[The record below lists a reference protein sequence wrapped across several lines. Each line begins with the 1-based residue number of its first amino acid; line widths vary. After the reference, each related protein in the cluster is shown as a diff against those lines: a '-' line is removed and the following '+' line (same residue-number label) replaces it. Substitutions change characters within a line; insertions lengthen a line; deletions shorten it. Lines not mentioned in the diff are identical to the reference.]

1 MEIRYQIF
9 VNDISTL
16 FERIHMKTHLLSI
29 VCILLCL
36 FSGVLLAAST
46 PWSFL
51 DTKTIGAHSFIQKH
65 PTFDGRGVLIVIC
78 DTGVD
83 MGVPGLIQTSEG
95 RPKVLDARDFSGQGD
110 IPLKQAE
117 IDTSGREIA
126 LSADDVRITGFKD
139 LNHTP
144 QDSVYWVGVIDE
156 AFLFQNS
163 AVPDINNNGTTRDR
177 FVFVTFPV
185 SIEDETR
192 WVYYLDED
200 GDGNVQ
206 DEVARF
212 NYIYHRDTFNLAGRE
227 TDEKSLLTLTL
238 NILATEKEASLHV
251 CDNAHGTHCAGI
263 AAGYQIYGETG
274 LNGVAPGAQVVSCK
288 IGDATL
294 SGGASTTGSMKQ
306 AYEYGLKFAE
316 KHNMPVVFSMS
327 YGVGSELEGRT
338 DIESFLNGLMESHD
352 DVVLVTSNG
361 NEGPGLSSA
370 GNPSGASR
378 ILSAGALLTRE
389 HARDTYGFALSQD
402 VIFSFSSRGGELF
415 KPDVLTP
422 GSAVSTVPDYV
433 KNERMWGTS
442 MACPQLAGAAAVLIS
457 ACQQEDL
464 PWTGALIKR
473 ALQTGARSLDGYT
486 ALDQGHG
493 VVHLATAYEVMQDYA
508 GRHEHAQVVDYAVE
522 TLSPVFPDNKGP
534 AAYWRAGTCPPTQN
548 TNQTF
553 TVKPLFSS
561 LLSADQKQD
570 FYRTFNLDTQTSWIS
585 LQKDNTYI
593 RGDHATTIP
602 VTYDLSQ
609 LQRPGLYVGTIEA
622 YPSGDSR
629 SSVPDFSLL
638 NTVIVPHTLSQQ
650 NNYAMQSEQK
660 TLNPGFYDR
669 YFIRVPAGA
678 SALQV
683 RIHPVG
689 GTFCECY
696 GYLYN
701 PEGIQVAVFSEI
713 DPDEPEPIVYTVSGE
728 DLVPGTWE
736 VIPYAYYDTLKPS
749 HYWLEARCYAVSSNP
764 DPIPSFHLDPGS
776 APRTECQVTSHFG
789 EFSGTA
795 SGSLDRYQRTRK
807 IDLNTDI
814 WTSTFEVGEDV
825 EAVNF
830 TVSMDKETWNL
841 FTDVAINIRDEDDLI
856 LEPGGMV
863 QRKAEVTFAPESPGT
878 YTLEVAAGFT
888 YPDKVDETWSFQLTE
903 AFYTTQPV
911 TIQVTHNNERRFKL
925 YPDIPETLTLL
936 LDQRPRIVP
945 EGFQLAGD
953 IIFQTASAPA
963 AELNVRIDPHRF
975 ER

>member
-1 MEIRYQIF
+1 
-9 VNDISTL
+9 
-16 FERIHMKTHLLSI
+16 MKTHLMSV
-29 VCILLCL
+29 VCILLGI
-36 FSGVLLAAST
+36 FTGNVSAAST

-51 DTKTIGAHSFIQKH
+51 DTETIGAHSFIQQH

-110 IPLKQAE
+110 IPLKQAKV
-117 IDTSGREIA
+117 DTSGRETV
-126 LSADDVRITGFKD
+126 LTADDVRVTGFETLD
-139 LNHTP
+139 YSPN
-144 QDSVYWVGVIDE
+144 DSVYWLGVIDE
-156 AFLFQNS
+156 TLLFQNS
-163 AVPDINNNGTTRDR
+163 AVKDINNNGTTRDR
-177 FVFVTFPV
+177 FVFATFPV
-185 SIEDETR
+185 SIEEETR

-206 DEVARF
+206 DEIARF
-212 NYIYHRDTFNLAGRE
+212 NYIYHRDTFNLAGRD

-238 NILATEKEASLHV
+238 NSLPAEKEASLHV

-263 AAGYQIYGETG
+263 AAGYQIYGESG
-274 LNGVAPGAQVVSCK
+274 LNGIAPGAQVVSCK

-352 DVVLVTSNG
+352 DVVVVTSNG

-422 GSAVSTVPDYV
+422 GSAVSTVPDYA

-457 ACQQEDL
+457 ACQQESW

-493 VVHLATAYEVMQDYA
+493 VVNLTAAYEVMQDYA
-508 GRHEHAQVVDYAVE
+508 GRNEHEQVVDYAVE

-534 AAYWRAGTCPPTQN
+534 AAYWRAGSYHPTQS

-553 TVKPLFSS
+553 QVKPLFSGS
-561 LLSADQKQD
+561 RSADQIQG
-570 FYRTFNLDTQTSWIS
+570 FYRTFTLETQTSWIS
-585 LQKDNTYI
+585 TQKDNTYI
-593 RGDHATTIP
+593 RGDNATTIP
-602 VTYDLSQ
+602 VNYDLSQ
-609 LQRPGLYVGTIEA
+609 LQQPGLYVGTIKA
-622 YPSGDSR
+622 YPSGDNR
-629 SSVPDFSLL
+629 SSYPDFSLL
-638 NTVIVPHTLSQQ
+638 NTVIVPYTLSER
-650 NNYAMQSEQK
+650 NDFSMQSEQK
-660 TLNPGFYDR
+660 ILNPGFYDR
-669 YFIRVPAGA
+669 YFLRVPAGA
-678 SALQV
+678 SALQL
-683 RIHPVG
+683 RIHPVPG
-689 GTFCECY
+689 KFCQCY

-713 DPDEPEPIVYTVSGE
+713 DSDEPEPIVYTVSGE
-728 DLVPGTWE
+728 DLVPGIWE

-749 HYWLEARCYAVSSNP
+749 HYWLDARCYGLLSDP
-764 DPIPSFHLDPGS
+764 DPVTTLHLDPGS

-789 EFSGTA
+789 GFSGTA
-795 SGSLDRYQRTRK
+795 SGSLNRYQRTRT
-807 IDLNTDI
+807 IDLTTDI
-814 WTSTFEVGEDV
+814 WTSTFEVGKDV
-825 EAVNF
+825 ETVTF

-841 FTDVAINIRDEDDLI
+841 FTDVAINIRDKDDLI

-863 QRKAEVTFAPESPGT
+863 QRKAEVSFTPEHPGT

-888 YPDKVDETWSFQLTE
+888 YPEKAEKEWSFQLTE

-911 TIQVTHNNERRFKL
+911 NIDVTHNDDIRFKL

-945 EGFQLAGD
+945 SGFECAGD
-953 IIFQTASAPA
+953 IVFQAAGGPA
-963 AELNVRIDPHRF
+963 AVFHVRIDPRQF
-975 ER
+975 